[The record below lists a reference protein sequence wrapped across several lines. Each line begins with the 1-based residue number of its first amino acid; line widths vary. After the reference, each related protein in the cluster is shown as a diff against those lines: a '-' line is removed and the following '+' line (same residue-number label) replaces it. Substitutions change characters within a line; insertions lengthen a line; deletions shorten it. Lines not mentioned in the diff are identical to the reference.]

1 MKKFLSI
8 IVFYFLFFGTSL
20 SDQHKTNFKDIKGYK
35 KQFLSMSE
43 KKVNRIKEVKS
54 SDGFPVYEGK
64 TSIQV
69 TVNREDA
76 GCGKGKAQTTQIQC
90 DGKGNR
96 SRQEI
101 HLGDMKLKIK
111 SIFLS
116 MQFTLMKVTNL

>member
-8 IVFYFLFFGTSL
+8 IFFYFLFFGTSL

-54 SDGFPVYEGK
+54 SYGFPVYEGK

-69 TVNREDA
+69 TVNREES
-76 GCGKGKAQTTQIQC
+76 GCG
-90 DGKGNR
+90 
-96 SRQEI
+96 
-101 HLGDMKLKIK
+101 
-111 SIFLS
+111 
-116 MQFTLMKVTNL
+116 

>member
-1 MKKFLSI
+1 MKKILLTISI
-8 IVFYFLFFGTSL
+8 LFVFSGIAF
-20 SDQHKTNFKDIKGYK
+20 SDNHKTNFKDIKGYK

-43 KKVNRIKEVKS
+43 KKVNRIKEVKA

-96 SRQEI
+96 SKGFRWI
-101 HLGDMKLKIK
+101 SSL
-111 SIFLS
+111 
-116 MQFTLMKVTNL
+116 

>member
-1 MKKFLSI
+1 MKKI
-8 IVFYFLFFGTSL
+8 FYLILTFFLFSTAVF
-20 SDQHKTNFKDIKGYK
+20 SDNHKTNFKDIKGYK

-43 KKVNRIKEVKS
+43 KKVNRIKEVKA

-90 DGKGNR
+90 DGKGNT

-101 HLGDMKLKIK
+101 HLGDMRLKPRPLLPVVP
-111 SIFLS
+111 SSL
-116 MQFTLMKVTNL
+116 